1 MERFN
6 MKKMIFLLF
15 GLIAGLAMYAQ
26 NGSVKDE
33 KVYEIKS
40 GVIVFQIDG
49 MTKGTK
55 THWFDDYGRLQCT
68 RTTTTTSLMG
78 FSTKEDKLEIRT
90 HEWIY
95 NINMSDKTGT
105 KAKIETA
112 MAPTDAMYSGLSDSE
127 KEQFVEQT
135 KASLNVRESGTGV
148 VLGRTCKIVEVG
160 QGNKVWTYKNI
171 NLKSEV
177 QMGTIKMTETPTS
190 FEENASVGA
199 SKFEPP
205 AGIQIEDITEMM
217 KQMDGFG
224 FGEDEE

>member
-1 MERFN
+1 
-6 MKKMIFLLF
+6 MKKMMFSLLF
-15 GLIAGLAMYAQ
+15 LITGLAMFAQ

-40 GVIVFQIDG
+40 GIIAYQIDG

-55 THWFDDYGRLQCT
+55 TLWFDDYGRLQCT
-68 RTTTTTSLMG
+68 RTTSTTTLMG

-90 HEWIY
+90 HEWVYI
-95 NINMSDKTGT
+95 INMIDKTGT
-105 KAKIETA
+105 KAKIEVA
-112 MAPTDAMYSGLSDSE
+112 MAPTDDMYSGLSDSE

-135 KASLNVRESGTGV
+135 KASLNVHESGTGV
-148 VLGRTCKIVEVG
+148 VLGRTCKIMEIG

-171 NLKSEV
+171 SLKSEV

-190 FEENASVGA
+190 FDENASVPA

-205 AGIQIEDITEMM
+205 AGIQIEDVTEMM

>member
-1 MERFN
+1 
-6 MKKMIFLLF
+6 MKKMMFSLLF
-15 GLIAGLAMYAQ
+15 LITGLAMFAQ

-40 GVIVFQIDG
+40 GVITYQIDG

-68 RTTTTTSLMG
+68 RTTSTTTLMG

-90 HEWIY
+90 HEWVYI
-95 NINMSDKTGT
+95 INMIDKTGT
-105 KAKIETA
+105 KAKIEAA
-112 MAPTDAMYSGLSDSE
+112 MAPTDDMYSGLSDSE

-135 KASLNVRESGTGV
+135 KASLNVHESGTGV
-148 VLGRTCKIVEVG
+148 VLGRTCKIMEIG

-171 NLKSEV
+171 SLKSEV

-190 FEENASVGA
+190 FDENASVPA

-205 AGIQIEDITEMM
+205 AGIQIEDVTEMM